1 MTERVTAEPDA
12 SGKRASGAPLRR
24 HPAIRIAVIYVAARL
39 VTTGLLLLASALSPD
54 GSRFGRGAT
63 LGEYVLAWDAQWYW
77 KIAVDGYP
85 TILPLTDA
93 GDIAQNAWAFMPV
106 FPFLSLPLGG
116 LLGGWGAGAL
126 VIAFVAGYLCC
137 LVLRDLSKDRI
148 GETAA
153 LWSVVFFAFAPLAV
167 MFQVAYAETLF
178 LLLILLG
185 IRCLQ
190 RRRYGWLYAIVPI
203 MAFTRP
209 GVLAFALLIGLFGI
223 WRWLSRSR
231 EPLRRSDVI
240 HIVCLG
246 ALAVITG
253 FTWQVIA
260 AVTTGDWH
268 AYLGTEL
275 SWRRLWVGDGGGFV
289 PFEGW
294 VQAARL
300 WFPMWGLDASW
311 GIVALI
317 FGIVAVI
324 VLLLCEPHVR
334 RLGVETRLWSA
345 AYLVYL
351 LAVFFPQS
359 SVFRLL
365 LPLSPLWGA
374 FAQPKSVLWRAGVLA
389 ACLVGQWWWIWNMY
403 GIGSSFW
410 QIP

>member
-1 MTERVTAEPDA
+1 MSDRSIATPVDTAKRVPPA
-12 SGKRASGAPLRR
+12 SVWAR
-24 HPAIRIAVIYVAARL
+24 PAVRIGLIYVAARL
-39 VTTGLLLLASALSPD
+39 VTTGFLLLASALSPD

-85 TILPLTDA
+85 AVLPLTDA

-106 FPFLSLPLGG
+106 FPFLSLPVGG

-126 VIAFVAGYLCC
+126 LIALAAGYFCC
-137 LVLRDLSKDRI
+137 LALRDLLKDRI

-190 RRRYGWLYAIVPI
+190 RRRYGWLYAIVPV

-209 GVLAFALLIGLFGI
+209 GVLAFALLVGLFGI
-223 WRWLSRSR
+223 WRWSSRSR
-231 EPLRRSDVI
+231 EPLRRLEVI
-240 HIVCLG
+240 HILCLG
-246 ALAVITG
+246 ALGAITG
-253 FTWQVIA
+253 FAWQLIA
-260 AVTTGDWH
+260 AVTTGDWY
-268 AYLGTEL
+268 AYLETEL
-275 SWRRLWVGDGGGFV
+275 SWRRLWVGDEGGFV

-294 VQAARL
+294 VQAARF
-300 WFPMWGLDASW
+300 WFGTWGLDAAW
-311 GIVALI
+311 GIVVLI
-317 FGIVAVI
+317 LGIAAVAAM
-324 VLLLCEPHVR
+324 LLFEPHVR

-374 FAQPKSVLWRAGVLA
+374 IAQPRSTLWRAGVLA
-389 ACLVGQWWWIWNMY
+389 VCLVGQWWWIWNMY
-403 GIGSSFW
+403 GIGSNFW